1 VDDGTFNLF
10 AIMGSI
16 ASILVLWF
24 RFRQGR
30 AVRRLHDLT
39 MGSGMMKISNAFA
52 SYSVDDLKRAKA
64 FYGDLLALSVKET
77 PEGLSLQ
84 FKSSIVFLYPKPN
97 HQPAT
102 FTVLNFPVVSVD
114 AAVTEL
120 TGRGIQFEHYD
131 LPGLKTDERGI
142 SRGQGPT
149 IAWFKD
155 PAGNIL
161 SVVDMVESPS
171 QAGEG

>member
-1 VDDGTFNLF
+1 MSDGTYDLF
-10 AIMGSI
+10 AILGSI
-16 ASILVLWF
+16 AAILVLWI

-30 AVRRLHDLT
+30 MVRRLHDLT
-39 MGSGMMKISNAFA
+39 MGAGMMKISNAFA
-52 SYSVDDLKRAKA
+52 SYSVDDLQRAKA
-64 FYGDLLALSVKET
+64 FYGDLLGLSVKET
-77 PEGLSLQ
+77 PQGLSLQ
-84 FKSSIVFLYPKPN
+84 FQSSIVYLYPKPN

-114 AAVTEL
+114 GAVTEL

-131 LPGLKTDERGI
+131 MPELKTDARGI
-142 SRGQGPT
+142 ARGRGPT

-161 SVVDMVESPS
+161 SVVDAGDSPS
-171 QAGEG
+171 QVGKA